1 LNDERDD
8 PFDRAAE
15 REVHLREEPASADLW
30 RRHQLSVRLKWL
42 AFLILTLP
50 IVLLLSDWSV
60 TTFVIVQLGLIT
72 FVAILSA
79 WAWIDV
85 RSTAQLADRH
95 R

>member
-1 LNDERDD
+1 MNDERDD

-15 REVHLREEPASADLW
+15 REVRLREAPRDAERW

-42 AFLILTLP
+42 AFLILALP
-50 IVLLLSDWSV
+50 LVLLLSDWKM
-60 TTFVIVQLGLIT
+60 TTFVVVQLGLIT

-85 RSTAQLADRH
+85 RSTAQLADPH